1 MNRERQK
8 GSLLGAGNFYLLTC
22 MEISMKY
29 LLLVGFP
36 GNLLGKESTFN
47 AGDRGD
53 VSPIPGSGRYPGG
66 EHGNPLQCSS

>member
-8 GSLLGAGNFYLLTC
+8 GSFLGAGNFYLLTC
-22 MEISMKY
+22 MEISMKP
-29 LLLVGFP
+29 LLVGFP

-47 AGDRGD
+47 AGD
-53 VSPIPGSGRYPGG
+53 VSPIPGLGRYPGG